1 MRAYDEKGDRNHA
14 LKAYQ
19 RCRDILSL
27 ELGVD
32 PETATTELREMIAG
46 GKMTSP
52 HPVTPTATPTQMAQ
66 TIPAASKPP
75 DDNGAND
82 HSIAVLPFD
91 NLSGD
96 PEQEYFSDGIT
107 DSIILNLALF
117 PGLHVK
123 SRNSSFAFKQQI
135 KSIGEISKELEVDYI
150 VEGSIR
156 KSGERIRI
164 TAQLIEAAS
173 SNQIWGNRYDAELAD
188 LFDLEED
195 LSRINC

>member
-1 MRAYDEKGDRNHA
+1 M
-14 LKAYQ
+14 
-19 RCRDILSL
+19 
-27 ELGVD
+27 
-32 PETATTELREMIAG
+32 
-46 GKMTSP
+46 
-52 HPVTPTATPTQMAQ
+52 
-66 TIPAASKPP
+66 
-75 DDNGAND
+75 
-82 HSIAVLPFD
+82 
-91 NLSGD
+91 
-96 PEQEYFSDGIT
+96 
-107 DSIILNLALF
+107 
-117 PGLHVK
+117 HVK

-195 LSRINC
+195 LSRTIAATVTGRIDSDLQRIAIAKGAAHQESYDLLLSGRYHVLRFNGPDTVIGIDKLNQCLAQDPDNVHAHALLYYGHCMNWLERWVEDHEASFELAANHARKALSLGPESGIVQAWKQC